1 MKCSLWLEESLM
13 ASLSVLRLIQEEG
26 ASSEV
31 RGWWSG
37 GEVAAT
43 RCRVE
48 VSESEKLVSI
58 FKFE

>member
-1 MKCSLWLEESLM
+1 M
-13 ASLSVLRLIQEEG
+13 AFFRVLRLIQEEG

-31 RGWWSG
+31 RVWWSG

-48 VSESEKLVSI
+48 VSDSEKVVSI

>member
-1 MKCSLWLEESLM
+1 M
-13 ASLSVLRLIQEEG
+13 ASLRVLRLIQEEG

-48 VSESEKLVSI
+48 VSDSEKLVSI
-58 FKFE
+58 FKRQKGIS

>member
-1 MKCSLWLEESLM
+1 M
-13 ASLSVLRLIQEEG
+13 ASLRVLRLIQEDG

-31 RGWWSG
+31 RGWWPG
-37 GEVAAT
+37 GEVAAM

-48 VSESEKLVSI
+48 VSDSEKVFSI